1 MFPKVKLTTHKLN
14 KDGYLHH
21 GGDEKLACKE
31 VAALG
36 TKGDIKISDKE

>member
-21 GGDEKLACKE
+21 GGGEKLAYISI
-31 VAALG
+31 AALG
-36 TKGDIKISDKE
+36 TKGDIKISYKE